1 VTPLDFFSG
10 SLERAHGDCII
21 ASIYKYSACG
31 LHELTKERH
40 ILERLFGHHPG
51 PTWENA
57 MRAIRISNR

>member
-1 VTPLDFFSG
+1 VTPLYFFSG
-10 SLERAHGDCII
+10 SLERAHGGRII

-51 PTWENA
+51 PPWEYA
-57 MRAIRISNR
+57 IRAIRTSTR